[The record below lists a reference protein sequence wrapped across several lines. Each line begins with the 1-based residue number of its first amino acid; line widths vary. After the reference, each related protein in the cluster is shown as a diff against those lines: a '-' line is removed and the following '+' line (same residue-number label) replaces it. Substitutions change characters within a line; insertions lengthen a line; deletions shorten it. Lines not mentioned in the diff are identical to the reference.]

1 MRIFFVILHKLLLLA
16 LAVYWLGELVLTKL
30 REFLNSG
37 DQDDLDRD
45 RRYIEHKIR
54 NLDRSPV
61 HLAILL
67 GNEAPQYGT
76 LGKLIIWAATAG
88 IQHIS
93 LYDHEGKYVARQQ
106 EQHTYVY
113 VYCLYSL
120 KLGLIRK
127 GYYFLCYRC
136 SEET

>member
-76 LGKLIIWAATAG
+76 LGKIIIWAATAG

-93 LYDHEGKYVARQQ
+93 LYDHEGKYVAR
-106 EQHTYVY
+106 
-113 VYCLYSL
+113 
-120 KLGLIRK
+120 
-127 GYYFLCYRC
+127 
-136 SEET
+136 